1 MSIDTVSPER
11 KRSLRQLV
19 KLMNQRHAMPF
30 PISKPLL
37 DCFELVVTPEEAD
50 FLLRMGLE
58 SKTYEQAASL
68 SDLSEETFRPFFTT
82 LLKKGL
88 VAPQLSASS
97 EELFLVNGI
106 MVGWFEMQLA
116 DGQETPEKK
125 EFARRVEALFQ
136 SWRKMN
142 FFPLRNY
149 VNYKFRK
156 VSKPHHSIAAIDQP
170 EKNGGKRHIAV
181 DHVVAVPETK
191 VYPTKT
197 ISELIQK
204 YGDENRIA
212 VVHCFCRQWR
222 KMLHEPC
229 RFDIPSESC
238 VVIGAASKYAVDY
251 GIGRYIDK
259 EEALKIMDE
268 IQKKG
273 AIHQVFHEDEDIH
286 RPEIAICN
294 CCWDCCG
301 VLASYNK
308 AVFPLHV
315 KSYYAA
321 QIADKSLCTG
331 CGKCEKYCP
340 VHAITLEDKMSV
352 IDANKCIGCGQCAFQ
367 CPEGALK
374 LEFKERSVVLPLQ
387 KKTRL
392 RAAH

>member
-1 MSIDTVSPER
+1 MSIESVSPER
-11 KRSLRQLV
+11 KQSLRQLV
-19 KLMNQRHAMPF
+19 KLMNKRHAMPF
-30 PISKPLL
+30 PINMPLL
-37 DCFELVVTPEEAD
+37 DCFELVIEPDETE

-58 SKTYEQAASL
+58 PKTYEQAASL
-68 SDLSEETFRPFFTT
+68 SDLSEEAFPPFFTT

-88 VAPQLSASS
+88 VAPHLKEST

-106 MVGWFEMQLA
+106 MVGWFEVQLA
-116 DGQETPEKK
+116 DGQETPEKQ
-125 EFARRVEALFQ
+125 EFARRVEKLFQ

-156 VSKPHHSIAAIDQP
+156 ESKPHQSIVAVNEP
-170 EKNGGKRHIAV
+170 EKKGNQRHLAV
-181 DHVVAVPETK
+181 GQAVAVPEAK
-191 VYPTKT
+191 IYPPGT
-197 ISELIQK
+197 INELIET

-222 KMLHEPC
+222 KLLHEPC

-251 GIGRYIDK
+251 GIGRYISK
-259 EEALKIMDE
+259 GEALEIIGE

-308 AVFPLHV
+308 GVFPLHL

-321 QIADKSLCTG
+321 RIADQSLCNG
-331 CGKCEKYCP
+331 CGKCETYCP
-340 VHAITLEDKMSV
+340 VNAITVEDGNSR
-352 IDANKCIGCGQCAFQ
+352 IDTNKCIGCGQCAFQ
-367 CPEGALK
+367 CPEGAFG
-374 LEFKERSVVLPLQ
+374 LEFKERSVLLPLQ
-387 KKTRL
+387 KGARL
-392 RAAH
+392 RAHH